1 MRFIFL
7 ALVSTFAC
15 SGSSSSMP
23 APTAPPASPSVTAPS
38 APVDPYGAKLNLGFE
53 DLVDG
58 KPALWASGVGGGN
71 SGIAGYEVGLDHVAH
86 GGATSL
92 RFHANGDGKFASSAV
107 STDATP
113 LRGKRVRLHGWV
125 KTDGV
130 GAPGYAGVWLRTD
143 GGAAMGF
150 DNMAGRGLTGTEGW
164 REAIAQVDVP
174 ADAATL
180 VLGPILVG
188 GGTAWFD
195 DLRLEVVD
203 IPPAKPT
210 TLGGVVVDPTGKPA
224 AGATVALMDPSA
236 KVTAVVTTD
245 ESGHFSFS
253 TTTGAWGMSADHPG
267 GTGAFFD
274 PRDFAGDTNDI
285 RLALTNGGVKV
296 RGRVIADGP
305 LPADFHLVVAPYSDH
320 QTDGFAIPLHAD
332 GSFEALLPQ
341 ANKYQ
346 ARVQGTQV
354 VGTADAERKADAA
367 DFEVRVTRLVAPPT
381 EVNAWVAANA
391 AALVS
396 AEAGH
401 GLADLKP
408 IDAMI
413 GKAHIVGLGEATHGT
428 REFFQLKH
436 RLLEYLVTQ
445 HGFTLFAIEA
455 NLPECRAI
463 NQYVLTGKGDPRAAL
478 DGIYFWTWDT
488 EEVLAMIEWMRS
500 WNADPKHAQKL
511 QFIGVDMQTTTIA
524 MANVVAFLKRVAPA
538 EAEPLTAPI
547 AILGKESG
555 ESELQ
560 AASASAKA
568 AVEQALTALHDRFE
582 KSRVAWSKLAGA
594 NAFLDARD
602 DLRVIAQA
610 AAMYTS
616 NNSFEARDVAMA
628 DNVDAALARY
638 PKGTRMVLWAHNGHV
653 ANGLDG
659 LKNLGQHLRER
670 HGNDYVSFGFVF
682 GEGAFQAIDWS
693 KGRGE
698 ALTEHTLGA
707 PPAWDVSAPFRATGK
722 PIVVVDLRK
731 APRGIVADWFAA
743 PHPMRETGA
752 VFTNEANMSQPQA
765 LGRRFDAVIYVDK
778 TTRARPTPGGVRPK
792 KRP

>member
-1 MRFIFL
+1 M
-7 ALVSTFAC
+7 
-15 SGSSSSMP
+15 
-23 APTAPPASPSVTAPS
+23 TAPP

-53 DLVDG
+53 DLIDG
-58 KPALWASGVGGGN
+58 KPVLWASGVG
-71 SGIAGYEVGLDHVAH
+71 SGTSGVAGYESGADRVAH
-86 GGATSL
+86 SGASSL
-92 RFHANGDGKFASSAV
+92 RFHANGDGRFASSAV

-143 GGAAMGF
+143 GGADMAF
-150 DNMAGRGLTGTEGW
+150 DNMAGRGLTGTNGW

-195 DLRLEVVD
+195 DLRLEVID
-203 IPPAKPT
+203 IPPAKPIK
-210 TLGGVVVDPTGKPA
+210 LGGVVVDPTGTPA
-224 AGATVALMDPSA
+224 AGATVALVDTSA

-245 ESGHFSFS
+245 AGGRFSFS
-253 TTTGAWGMSADHPG
+253 ATTAAWGMSADHPS

-274 PRDFAGDTNDI
+274 SRDFDSDTDDI
-285 RLALTNGGVKV
+285 RLALTDGGVKV
-296 RGRVIADGP
+296 SGRVIADGP
-305 LPADFHLVVAPYSDH
+305 LPADFHLVVSPASDH
-320 QTDGFAIPLHAD
+320 QADVFAIPLRAD
-332 GSFEALLPQ
+332 GSFAVLLPR
-341 ANKYQ
+341 ADKYD
-346 ARVQGTQV
+346 ARVQGTHV
-354 VGTADAERKADAA
+354 LGSAEGERNADAV
-367 DFEVRVTRLVAPPT
+367 DFEVHVARLAPPPT

-401 GLADLKP
+401 GFADMKA
-408 IDAMI
+408 IDAMV
-413 GKAHIVGLGEATHGT
+413 GNAHIVGLGEATHGT

-436 RLLEYLVTQ
+436 RFLEYLVTK

-478 DGIYFWTWDT
+478 DGIYFWTWNT
-488 EEVLAMIEWMRS
+488 EEVLALIEWMRS
-500 WNADPKHAQKL
+500 WNADPKHKQKL
-511 QFIGVDMQTTTIA
+511 QFVGVDMQTTTVA
-524 MANVVAFLKRVAPA
+524 MANVTAFLKQVAPA
-538 EAEPLTAPI
+538 EADALTAPI

-555 ESELQ
+555 ENELT
-560 AASASAKA
+560 AASASTKA
-568 AVEQALTALHDRFE
+568 AVQQALTALHDRFE
-582 KSRVAWSKLAGA
+582 RSRVAWSKLAGA
-594 NAFLDARD
+594 DAFLDARD
-602 DLRVIAQA
+602 DVRVIAQA

-616 NNSFEARDVAMA
+616 NNSSDARDVAMA

-638 PKGTRMVLWAHNGHV
+638 PKGTRMVVWAHNGHV
-653 ANGLDG
+653 ANGWIG
-659 LKNLGQHLRER
+659 METLGQHLRQR
-670 HGNDYVSFGFVF
+670 HGKDYVIFGFVF
-682 GEGAFQAIDWS
+682 GEGSFQAIDWT
-693 KGRGE
+693 KGHGE

-722 PIVVVDLRK
+722 PIIVVDLRK

-743 PHPMRETGA
+743 THPMRETGA
-752 VFTNEANMSQPQA
+752 VFTNEANMSQPQELA
-765 LGRRFDAVIYVDK
+765 GRYDSIIYVDK
-778 TTRARPTPGGVRPK
+778 TTRARPNPGGVRPK
-792 KRP
+792 KKN